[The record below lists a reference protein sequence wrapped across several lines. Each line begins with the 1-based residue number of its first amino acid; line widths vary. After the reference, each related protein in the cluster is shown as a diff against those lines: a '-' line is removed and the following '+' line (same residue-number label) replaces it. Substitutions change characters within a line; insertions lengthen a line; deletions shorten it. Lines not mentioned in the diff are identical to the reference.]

1 MVRVMLVLV
10 VAAVLVLLVL
20 TLVVQTGSAYRLRP
34 LGGTGDVRALVLVHP
49 SRDSGFSDELAQA
62 VARGLIE
69 AGLRV
74 DLATLTDA
82 TPARPQGYALLVV
95 VSNTYWWAPDRP
107 TRRYLARARW
117 NGLPAIG
124 LMAGAGA
131 TQRSQ
136 RLLDRALNAT
146 GARVVTVEPFWIWRP
161 KDEQRTDQPNRAV
174 AADRARRL
182 GAAGAAMVLSPQA
195 ALALAD
201 RGRPVHTVPDLG
213 EVALQR

>member
-20 TLVVQTGSAYRLRP
+20 TLVVQTESAYRLRP

-74 DLATLTDA
+74 NLATLTDA
-82 TPARPQGYALLVV
+82 TPARPQGYALVVV
-95 VSNTYWWAPDRP
+95 VSNTCWWAPDRP

-117 NGLPAIG
+117 NGLRTIG
-124 LMAGAGA
+124 LLAGAGA

-136 RLLDRALNAT
+136 RLLERALNAT
-146 GARVVTVEPFWIWRP
+146 GAGVVAVEPFWIWRP
-161 KDEQRTDQPNRAV
+161 HDAQRTDQPSRAV

-182 GAAGAAMVLSPQA
+182 GLACAAAVLSPQA
-195 ALALAD
+195 APPLAERKQPA
-201 RGRPVHTVPDLG
+201 RPVPDLG
-213 EVALQR
+213 GAAPQH